1 MAFILTILNVRL
13 GSWLGNPGLAGRNT
27 FNNAHPRTN
36 LEPLAWELTGTTNDQ
51 CPLVYLSDGGHFEN
65 LGIYEMVLRRCRF
78 IVISD
83 GGCDPKCSFEDLG
96 NAIRKIRTDLGVPID
111 IEYDDMRPRSS
122 DSTLTK
128 GRYVTTARIRYSA
141 IDDTDKDGWL
151 VYIKPGLYEGDYF
164 PKDVYNYAT
173 ESLDFPHET
182 TADQFFSES
191 QFESYRAL
199 GRHAFNEICGNY
211 TKGKN
216 TYAATY
222 PTVAAFTQAAKTN
235 SPKIPVIA
243 PEAAIAGLADRMT
256 LAIRDASTH
265 AGAAVSNAAAVSS
278 DAAVASGTKIAEAIG
293 RLGGQPPSFDTR
305 KPKQP

>member
-1 MAFILTILNVRL
+1 MAFIMTILNVRL

-27 FNNAHPRTN
+27 YHNAHPHSN

-111 IEYDDMRPRSS
+111 IEYDDMHPRSP

-141 IDDTDKDGWL
+141 IDEAPSEIVNGVEHAKEIDGWL
-151 VYIKPGLYEGDYF
+151 VYIKPGLYDGEYF

-199 GRHAFNEICGNY
+199 GRHAFNEICANY
-211 TKGKN
+211 KSGKN

-235 SPKIPVIA
+235 SPKMSTLPPEGVIA
-243 PEAAIAGLADRMT
+243 ERLDILKQSIDSASNLVRLTPAIAA
-256 LAIRDASTH
+256 ASP
-265 AGAAVSNAAAVSS
+265 A
-278 DAAVASGTKIAEAIG
+278 
-293 RLGGQPPSFDTR
+293 GGQKSPTDAPQKTV
-305 KPKQP
+305 

>member
-1 MAFILTILNVRL
+1 
-13 GSWLGNPGLAGRNT
+13 
-27 FNNAHPRTN
+27 
-36 LEPLAWELTGTTNDQ
+36 
-51 CPLVYLSDGGHFEN
+51 
-65 LGIYEMVLRRCRF
+65 MVLRRCRF
-78 IVISD
+78 IVASD

-111 IEYDDMRPRSS
+111 IEYDDMHARSS

-141 IDDTDKDGWL
+141 IDDTETDGWL
-151 VYIKPGLYEGDYF
+151 VYIKPGLYEGKYF

-211 TKGKN
+211 KSGEN
-216 TYAATY
+216 TYATTY
-222 PTVAAFTQAAKTN
+222 PNVAAFTAAVKKNT
-235 SPKIPVIA
+235 PKMP
-243 PEAAIAGLADRMT
+243 PENLIADRLSDLTTAM
-256 LAIRDASTH
+256 IRIS
-265 AGAAVSNAAAVSS
+265 
-278 DAAVASGTKIAEAIG
+278 
-293 RLGGQPPSFDTR
+293 PPAPPPTA
-305 KPKQP
+305 PPA